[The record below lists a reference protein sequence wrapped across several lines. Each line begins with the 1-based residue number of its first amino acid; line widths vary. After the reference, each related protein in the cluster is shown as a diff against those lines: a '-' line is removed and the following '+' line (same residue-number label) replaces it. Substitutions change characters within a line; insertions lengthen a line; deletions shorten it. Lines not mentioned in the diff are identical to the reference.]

1 MFYTGFVHHTSSIRG
16 RGTSP
21 LLREDFYYRPKK
33 KQPRFWTVKEWM
45 RGFLLGLASIL
56 VILGL
61 FFALRSGSSLQLVH
75 FLAQQAFPFEAI
87 IMEGAPGLSQPERAR
102 LELSRHQGAAV
113 SMFLLTGV
121 NISDP
126 RTFFLGYYPHPP
138 QGSVWLGWAYNRND
152 PESEGPILEP
162 IELPKPDG
170 NEEPNPP
177 IAIKEA
183 KEVLVGI
190 YHTHNNESYAG
201 NGGPEHRFGENSD
214 IVTVGGTLKKALE
227 EKGIGAAHSLQ
238 IHDNFEYMKAYS
250 YSVNTATQMIED
262 YPNMKILID
271 AHRDGLP
278 PGVQKR
284 TIMVN
289 GRMISNV
296 LIVIG
301 KKHANWEKNEALA
314 KELMVIGEKNYPGL
328 FAPIIYASDARYN
341 QHLSEGGLLFE
352 FGSQLNTLEEA
363 NGAAE
368 AVAEILA
375 EWLEEVS

>member
-1 MFYTGFVHHTSSIRG
+1 M
-16 RGTSP
+16 
-21 LLREDFYYRPKK
+21 LREDFYYRPKK
-33 KQPRFWTVKEWM
+33 KQTRLWPFKEWM
-45 RGFLLGLASIL
+45 RGFILGLASIL

-102 LELSRHQGAAV
+102 LELSRHQGMAV

-138 QGSVWLGWAYNRND
+138 QGPVWLGWAYNRND

-170 NEEPNPP
+170 NEDLYPP
-177 IAIKEA
+177 MPVSGA
-183 KEVLVGI
+183 KGILVGI
-190 YHTHNNESYAG
+190 YHTHNSESYSG
-201 NGGPEHRFGENSD
+201 NGGTEHRFGENAD

-227 EKGIGAAHSLQ
+227 QKGIGAAHSLQ

-271 AHRDGLP
+271 VHRDGLP

-284 TIMVN
+284 TITVN
-289 GRMISNV
+289 GRTISNV
-296 LIVIG
+296 LVVIG
-301 KKHANWEKNEALA
+301 KKNPNWEKNEALA
-314 KELMVIGEKNYPGL
+314 KELMAIGETKYPGL
-328 FAPIIYASDARYN
+328 FAPILYASDARYN
-341 QHLSEGGLLFE
+341 QHLSKGGLLIE
-352 FGSQLNTLEEA
+352 FGSQLNTLDEA

-375 EWLEEVS
+375 EWLKK